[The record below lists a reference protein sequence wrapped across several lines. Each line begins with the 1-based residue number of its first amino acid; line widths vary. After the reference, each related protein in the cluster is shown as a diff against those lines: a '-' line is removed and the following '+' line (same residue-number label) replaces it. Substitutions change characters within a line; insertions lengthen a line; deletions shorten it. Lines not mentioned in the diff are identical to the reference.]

1 MDIFVWEEQRSMNY
15 LGKPIIFFSC
25 LLLIAGT
32 NKLIAQNTN
41 LNQDAKT
48 ITYEELYDNP
58 YDISKLFVHFQPI
71 CGELFATNTTAGMGL
86 EVQYYMKNLLDFQG
100 HVRIPYAT
108 ATDMVKNAA
117 KQNSTVD
124 NQARSYGYYE
134 LVATYHIIDRDED
147 TETKFILFSKRYKGD
162 KWAAT
167 VPLHTVIPTKVRK
180 IYGARLGGFSY
191 KSAVDYNAV
200 TSRQGTVLQD
210 GDGNPIAEDESVYGN
225 MSAAGLY
232 IGGSMSMIKNV
243 AVQPDKIY
251 GTLVNDLIFTT
262 YLDLMIAP
270 AVNVDDIYNDGIRYS
285 SAAIATNMIGFRA
298 GMNGKFNR
306 EISWAYGAEIGFRP
320 GMQKSGFYVL
330 AKISFPMF
338 STQLRHQ
345 VESFGK

>member
-1 MDIFVWEEQRSMNY
+1 MNSY
-15 LGKPIIFFSC
+15 IKYFLFYIVIYSVLGSGGIR
-25 LLLIAGT
+25 
-32 NKLIAQNTN
+32 AQNVN
-41 LNQDAKT
+41 LNPDAKT

-58 YDISKLFVHFQPI
+58 YDISKLFVHIQPI
-71 CGELFATNTTAGMGL
+71 YGELFALNTTAGFGL
-86 EVQYYMKNLLDFQG
+86 EAQYYLNNLLDFRG
-100 HVRIPYAT
+100 HARIPYAT

-117 KQNSTVD
+117 RQNSTVD
-124 NQARSYGYYE
+124 NLAKSYGYYE
-134 LVATYHIIDRDED
+134 LIATYHIVDRDED

-191 KSAVDYNAV
+191 KTAVFYNNV
-200 TSRQGTVLQD
+200 LERQGTVLRD
-210 GDGNPIAEDESVYGN
+210 GDGNPISSDESVYGN

-232 IGGSMSMIKNV
+232 IGGSMALIKNV

-251 GTLVNDLIFTT
+251 GTLVNDFIFTT

-270 AVNVDDIYNDGIRYS
+270 STRIDDIYNDGIKYS
-285 SAAIATNMIGFRA
+285 AKTIATNMFGFRA
-298 GMNGKFNR
+298 GMDGKFNR

-320 GMQKSGFYVL
+320 GLKKSGFYVL

-338 STQLRHQ
+338 STRLQHQ

>member
-1 MDIFVWEEQRSMNY
+1 
-15 LGKPIIFFSC
+15 LGV
-25 LLLIAGT
+25 L
-32 NKLIAQNTN
+32 NAQNVN
-41 LNQDAKT
+41 LNEDAKT

-58 YDISKLFVHFQPI
+58 YDISKLFVHIQPI
-71 CGELFATNTTAGMGL
+71 YGELFALNTTAGFGL
-86 EVQYYMKNLLDFQG
+86 EAHYYLKNVLDFRA
-100 HVRIPYAT
+100 HARIPYAT

-117 KQNSTVD
+117 KRNSTVD
-124 NQARSYGYYE
+124 NEAKSYAYYE
-134 LVATYHIIDRDED
+134 LIGTYHIVDRDED
-147 TETKFILFSKRYKGD
+147 TETKFILFSKRYKGN

-191 KSAVDYNAV
+191 KTAAFYNTVAE
-200 TSRQGTVLQD
+200 RQGVTLED
-210 GDGNPIAEDESVYGN
+210 GDGNPISSDESVYGN
-225 MSAAGLY
+225 MSAAGIY
-232 IGGSMSMIKNV
+232 IGGSMALIKNV

-270 AVNVDDIYNDGIRYS
+270 VVTVDDIYKDGVKYS
-285 SAAIATNMIGFRA
+285 SEILATNMFGFRA
-298 GMNGKFNR
+298 GMDGKFNR

-320 GMQKSGFYVL
+320 GLKKSGFYIL